1 MSWILQQAGYWWREV
16 ASRLTIRR
24 ETMPIDSIERLQEF
38 VTTRATYVAQKTLF
52 GYVKTRMGT
61 RYPRMFEDATFITSL
76 NIAKVHVFAG
86 CLSDLTVYAV
96 GVALHDQPL
105 GNDARRTLAMQ
116 CYEAGVREAAA
127 GFPGEFPERDYI
139 ESFGKRLDDTD
150 WRVAAL
156 QPENFTAS
164 PRALRRW
171 APIAE
176 DLKKYDGEIVRNSV
190 KFTWPDIRADF
201 RKRVDG
207 VAICAEWTRLEAE
220 APA

>member
-1 MSWILQQAGYWWREV
+1 MSWILQKAGFWWREI

-24 ETMPIDSIERLQEF
+24 ETTPIDSIERLQEF

-52 GYVKTRMGT
+52 TYVRARMGT
-61 RYPRMFEDATFITSL
+61 RYPRMFEDEALMTSL

-86 CLSDLTVYAV
+86 CLSDLTIYAV
-96 GVALHDQPL
+96 GMALHDQPL
-105 GNDARRTLAMQ
+105 GNDARRMLAMQ
-116 CYEAGVREAAA
+116 CYETGLHENAAA
-127 GFPGEFPERDYI
+127 CPSEFPERDYI
-139 ESFGKRLDDTD
+139 ESFGKRLDETD

-164 PRALRRW
+164 PRALLRW

-176 DLKKYDGEIVRNSV
+176 GLKKYDGEIVRNSV
-190 KFTWPDIRADF
+190 KFTWPEIRSDF

-207 VAICAEWTRLEAE
+207 AAICAEWARLEAE